1 MESYHGGRWYAWN
14 NFYHTYTK
22 SKLYPNKSPV
32 SLHKIVKKEKGY
44 RMNKDQTT
52 NWLIDT
58 GLVAVFLAGF
68 FPEQTGLEL
77 HQWIGLAAYA
87 LAAWHL
93 VTHWKWVSSVTVRYF
108 GKTSGR
114 ARLCYLFDAVIFIGF
129 LVVGVTGLATSTW
142 FNLALSS
149 FDVWMDVHVWAAI
162 LTLVLT
168 GIKLAMH
175 WRWIVATTRK
185 IFSGSRKPR
194 RTETPVLRPIPA
206 AVPVRAGQQ
215 MSRRDFIKVM
225 GTVGVASFI
234 AIRSAAG
241 GLSSVA
247 ETASGDTGS
256 ASTSSSSTGSAN
268 TEGFSQPQNLS
279 GSSSGSSSQTCSVLC
294 SHNCSYPGRCGRYTD
309 TNNNGKCDNGEC
321 V

>member
-1 MESYHGGRWYAWN
+1 MQ
-14 NFYHTYTK
+14 
-22 SKLYPNKSPV
+22 SKKQD
-32 SLHKIVKKEKGY
+32 KGY
-44 RMNKDQTT
+44 PMNKGQTSKY
-52 NWLIDT
+52 IVDT
-58 GLVAVFLAGF
+58 GLAAVFLAGF

-77 HQWIGLAAYA
+77 HQWIGLAACA

-93 VTHWKWVSSVTVRYF
+93 VTHWNWVCSVTVRVF

-114 ARLCYLFDAVIFIGF
+114 ARLYYPFDAAILIGF

-149 FDVWMDVHVWAAI
+149 FGVWMDVHVWAAI

-185 IFSGSRKPR
+185 IISRQPR
-194 RTETPVLRPIPA
+194 QTETPVLRPIPA
-206 AVPVRAGQQ
+206 TIPVRSGQQ

-241 GLSSVA
+241 GLSSLA
-247 ETASGDTGS
+247 ETTSGDTGS
-256 ASTSSSSTGSAN
+256 ASTGSSSTGSVN
-268 TEGFSQPQNLS
+268 TEGFTLPQNPSGSLS
-279 GSSSGSSSQTCSVLC
+279 SSSGQTCSVLC
-294 SHNCSYPGRCGRYTD
+294 NHNCSYPGRCGRYTD
-309 TNNNGKCDNGEC
+309 TNGNGKCDNGEC